1 MKLIKQMAAIVFVV
15 AVFGLFN
22 YSVYTVFTR
31 RLANNTGSS
40 TNAQMIN
47 VADFLPFEEGS
58 DLPKINSD
66 FKISGDL
73 PVLDGAAALVPV
85 YRAIIDNV
93 YPVGCVTYEGGHF
106 SDDNFYGENFAK
118 DSRMQYKNSVRG
130 FTAVVDGD
138 TDIFFCTYPSRR
150 QLQYAQDNGAELVY
164 VPVGLE
170 AFVFFVNS
178 HNPVDNLSSQQIKMI
193 YSGRHTNWSQ
203 VGGPD
208 RVINPVMRVAG
219 SGSQS
224 TFERFMGDIKPGRK
238 SVFAVVGGSIGFSFR
253 WYLEGMVANDDVKML
268 SLDGVYPSPDNIRSG
283 TYPLITQFYAIYRAD
298 NNNENIPKL
307 IDWLL
312 SSEGQGLIGRCGY
325 ISVN

>member
-1 MKLIKQMAAIVFVV
+1 MKLIKQLAAIVFVA

-40 TNAQMIN
+40 TNAQMVN
-47 VADFLPFEEGS
+47 VASFLPFEEGS
-58 DLPKINSD
+58 DLPHIDSE
-66 FKISGDL
+66 FEISGDL

-85 YRAIIDNV
+85 YRAVIDNV
-93 YPVGCVTYEGGHF
+93 YPTGCVTYEGGRF
-106 SDDNFYGENFAK
+106 SDDNFYGENFAR
-118 DSRMQYKNSVRG
+118 DSRMQYKNSLRG

-150 QLQYAQDNGAELVY
+150 QMRYAEDKGAELVF

-178 HNPVDNLSSQQIKMI
+178 NNPVEELSSQQIKMI
-193 YSGRHTNWSQ
+193 YSGRYTNWSQ

-224 TFERFMGDIKPGRK
+224 TFERFMGDIKPGKK

-253 WYLEGMVANDDVKML
+253 WYLEGMVADDGVKML
-268 SLDGVYPSPDNIRSG
+268 SLDGVYPSPENIRSG

-298 NNNENIPKL
+298 NDNENIPKL

-312 SSEGQGLIGRCGY
+312 SPEGQSLIRQTGY
-325 ISVN
+325 VSVN